1 MTNPLPDKPPQ
12 QGNPESKI
20 LAILDQVENTADP
33 SIKIDLSQLTVAE
46 LTELLS
52 LAKQR
57 QEAHNQAADALKPKG
72 ISGVVQKGLRRV
84 TGNRF
89 GVTDAFNN
97 RIKEMTIYRALFFL
111 GINITLE
118 LAGRA
123 EQDCNR
129 LLENLRRDGEDLA
142 RLKALNDENRSQL
155 REVTVNLREI
165 AVSVGGENDS
175 RVAEL
180 DQLAIKLGTQ
190 EIS

>member
-57 QEAHNQAADALKPKG
+57 EEAHKQTADSLNPKG
-72 ISGVVQKGLRRV
+72 ISGMVQKGLRRV

-89 GVTDAFNN
+89 GVTDTFNN
-97 RIKEMTIYRALFFL
+97 RMK
-111 GINITLE
+111 
-118 LAGRA
+118 
-123 EQDCNR
+123 
-129 LLENLRRDGEDLA
+129 
-142 RLKALNDENRSQL
+142 
-155 REVTVNLREI
+155 EI
-165 AVSVGGENDS
+165 AVSNVFS
-175 RVAEL
+175 FL
-180 DQLAIKLGTQ
+180 KMFIKLEVMEREAADLKRKLEKTAEDLRRVMKLCDG
-190 EIS
+190 EAS